1 MSDYIS
7 REAAVAIADYATDVY
22 PYDKASQEPK
32 TYSEYNKGW
41 NDACVYI
48 RDKLEEENPADVEP
62 VRRWIPCSER
72 LPDLIPCK
80 AGTAYSEKVIVWT
93 TGRKAMVC
101 VWDGKDWFVPYGF
114 WEVWGKDVTHWIP
127 LPKSPEEGDAGN
139 EL

>member
-7 REAAVAIADYATDVY
+7 REAALEAFENADADVREDY
-22 PYDKASQEPK
+22 RY
-32 TYSEYNKGW
+32 G
-41 NDACVYI
+41 ACDWGFGMKNIQKV
-48 RDKLEEENPADVEP
+48 LNSVPTADVEP